1 MGALRWARPGTAAK
15 MGVVRLRFYVD
26 PETGEPHI
34 HEHGVSEDEVNEIL
48 GNPADEFGGRGDS
61 RIALGQTEHG
71 RYLQVVYAPD
81 PGGQSA
87 FVVTAYDLR
96 GKALAAYRRRRR
108 RKR

>member
-1 MGALRWARPGTAAK
+1 MGRVG
-15 MGVVRLRFYVD
+15 LRFYLD

-34 HEHGVSEDEVNEIL
+34 YRHGVSEAEVHDVLGSPGDEL
-48 GNPADEFGGRGDS
+48 GGRGDS

-71 RYLQVVYAPD
+71 RYLQVVYVPD
-81 PGGQSA
+81 PARRSA
-87 FVVTAYDLR
+87 FVVTAYDLT